1 MRHHQ
6 PTATAT
12 DAADGGAWMQGPTD
26 LIDLLD
32 GPDRARV
39 ETVNLFAGAGG
50 WDEGARILGLDLQAE
65 GVELS
70 ADACATAR
78 AAGHRRRNVDVR
90 NVHPNEYPNATGLIV
105 SPPCPSFSVAGT
117 HGDRDGREQQRVRDI
132 WTGIGWGID
141 PLDALAD
148 VRFIKDPR
156 TALLTVAGVWA
167 MTMPNLDWLVMEQV
181 PAVNES
187 FIDLTAELSSMG
199 WDFFDV
205 CDFDAAEVGV
215 PSHRKRTFL
224 VGNRVRPGYGIEV
237 ASRAEGPT
245 MAQALR
251 WPEGH
256 TMITRGDR
264 AAGGG
269 NKFSADST
277 SWCLT
282 GRARSWQRDDGLRLS
297 AAQAGYLSGFRPD
310 YPWTGSRS
318 SQFQQAG
325 DVVSPLV
332 AAVVIADALHV
343 PAASHIAAERTRL
356 YGPPDAYASRLTPR
370 RAPAL
375 GPYTS
380 PSLAPTAPGV
390 SA

>member
-1 MRHHQ
+1 MSHHQ
-6 PTATAT
+6 PPATAT
-12 DAADGGAWMQGPTD
+12 PDGGAWMQGPTD
-26 LIDLLD
+26 LIDLI
-32 GPDRARV
+32 GAPDRADV
-39 ETVNLFAGAGG
+39 ETVNLFAGPGG
-50 WDEGARILGLDLQAE
+50 WEEGARILGLDLNIE
-65 GVELS
+65 GIEIS

-78 AAGHRRRNVDVR
+78 TAGHRRRNVDVR
-90 NVHPNEYPNATGLIV
+90 HVHPNEYPNATGLIV

-117 HGDRDGREQQRVRDI
+117 HSDRDGRDKQLVRDI

-141 PLDALAD
+141 PLDALED
-148 VRFIKDPR
+148 VQHIKDPR

-167 MTMPNLDWLVMEQV
+167 MTMPNLDWLVMEEV
-181 PAVNES
+181 PVVHEA
-187 FIDLTAELSSMG
+187 FIDLSAELSSMG
-199 WDFFDV
+199 WEFFNV
-205 CDFDAAEVGV
+205 HDFDATEFGV

-224 VGNRVRPGYGIEV
+224 VGNRVRPGYGVEG
-237 ASRAEGPT
+237 ASRATGPT

-256 TMITRGDR
+256 TMVTRGDR

-269 NKFSADST
+269 NKFSADSA

-282 GRARSWQRDDGLRLS
+282 GRARSWQRDDGLRLT

-332 AAVVIADALHV
+332 AATVIGDALHV
-343 PAASHIAAERTRL
+343 PAAAHLAAERTRL
-356 YGPPDAYASRLTPR
+356 YGPSDAYAARLTPK
-370 RAPAL
+370 RAAVL
-375 GPYTS
+375 GPYA
-380 PSLAPTAPGV
+380 SLSLDHAAPGV